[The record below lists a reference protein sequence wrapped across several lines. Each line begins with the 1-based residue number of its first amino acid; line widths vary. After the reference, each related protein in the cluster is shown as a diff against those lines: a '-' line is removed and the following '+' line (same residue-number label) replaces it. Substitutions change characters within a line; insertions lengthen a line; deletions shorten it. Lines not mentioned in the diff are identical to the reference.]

1 MVHQVK
7 DTAHAKTDDKWWAG
21 QVVRVEAREDQRG
34 CITKGLVCQ
43 ARVWGRHLE
52 KGLAS
57 GSGAELKPAAVGQRQ
72 AGHSPGVLLEVGEL
86 SEGLITVGAVV
97 GLDA

>member
-43 ARVWGRHLE
+43 AKE
-52 KGLAS
+52 S
-57 GSGAELKPAAVGQRQ
+57 G
-72 AGHSPGVLLEVGEL
+72 
-86 SEGLITVGAVV
+86 EGT
-97 GLDA
+97 